1 MTEPIRVWH
10 DPEGDY
16 LEVMLHHRPGYFR
29 ETAVDQVM
37 VKVDAA
43 GQILG
48 FSILR
53 VSSLKERP
61 LELSLATPESQ

>member
-1 MTEPIRVWH
+1 MAEPIRVWY

-16 LEVMLHHRPGYFR
+16 LEVTFHDRAGYFR
-29 ETAVDQVM
+29 ETAIDQVM
-37 VKVDAA
+37 VKVDTA
-43 GQILG
+43 GEILG

-61 LELSLATPESQ
+61 LELSLVAAD

>member
-1 MTEPIRVWH
+1 MAEPIRVWY
-10 DPEGDY
+10 DPEGDF
-16 LEVMLHHRPGYFR
+16 LEVTFHHRAGYFR

-37 VKVDAA
+37 VKVDSA
-43 GQILG
+43 GEILG

-61 LELSLATPESQ
+61 LQLSLVGSE